1 MSLDQILMICLGC
14 GALVVIIA
22 WVVATFVKIIRM
34 EPEQREEAVKTYLK
48 GLIAWAEKE
57 FTGSGRG
64 AEKLLSV
71 LENFSKN
78 APIFVR
84 LIMLIGGVDSLEA
97 LIEKALK
104 ELKESFEK

>member
-1 MSLDQILMICLGC
+1 MSFDQILTICLGC
-14 GALVVIIA
+14 GALAVVIA
-22 WVVATFVKIIRM
+22 WFAATIVKIVRM

-57 FTGSGRG
+57 FTGHGRG

-71 LENFSKN
+71 LEAFSKN

-84 LIMLIGGVDSLEA
+84 LIVLLGGVDSLEE

-104 ELKESFEK
+104 ELKENFSK